1 MTSTM
6 ATQIAKL
13 SAIASRL
20 LDLAADVESGAF
32 VGSHTLIKI
41 SQEITSAIGSQD
53 CWAHLKGMTG
63 NISPPVSPSACS
75 CASKK

>member
-13 SAIASRL
+13 SAIATRL
-20 LDLAADVESGAF
+20 LDLAAEVESGIF

-41 SQEITSAIGSQD
+41 SQEITSAIEPQD
-53 CWAHLKGMTG
+53 CWAHLKEMTG
-63 NISPPVSPSACS
+63 NISPPASPCS
-75 CASKK
+75 CACKK